1 MYFNDSKE
9 DTNIDS
15 EFEDGKLIDFGKLKL
30 PLIIIGI
37 IILIIIIIVLVTKN
51 RKSYYIHLNGELE
64 MSICQGNSY
73 EEPGF
78 TAFDDKKNNLKDK
91 VSTSGSVNSNVVG
104 TYVIT
109 YSLNNI
115 KTTRTIKVV
124 EPVTYIYLNGSKRVV
139 TKLGKSFTDP
149 GVTATDTCDG
159 NITSKVKKSGT
170 VNIKEKGIYTITYT
184 VTNSKGKT
192 TTETR
197 TVVVE

>member
-15 EFEDGKLIDFGKLKL
+15 EFENKRLIDFGKFKI
-30 PLIIIGI
+30 PLIIIGA
-37 IILIIIIIVLVTKN
+37 IILLIIIIVLIAKG
-51 RKSYYIHLNGELE
+51 RKSYYIHLNGASEI
-64 MSICQGNSY
+64 SICEGNTY
-73 EEPGF
+73 EDPGDV
-78 TAFDDKKNNLKDK
+78 AYDNKNNNLKDK
-91 VSTSGSVNSNVVG
+91 VTISGSVNSNLTG

-109 YSLNNI
+109 YKLKDI
-115 KTTRTIKVV
+115 KAIRTVKVV
-124 EPVTYIYLNGSKRVV
+124 ESATYIYLNGSKRVT
-139 TKLGKSFTDP
+139 TKLGKKFTDP

-159 NITSKVKKSGT
+159 DLTSQVKKKST

-192 TTETR
+192 TTEVR

>member
-15 EFEDGKLIDFGKLKL
+15 EFEKKRLIDFSKLRL
-30 PLIIIGI
+30 PLIIII
-37 IILIIIIIVLVTKN
+37 VIILLIVIIALIVKN
-51 RKSYYIHLNGELE
+51 KKSYYIHLNGALE
-64 MSICQGNSY
+64 MTVCLGDTY

-78 TAFDDKKNNLKDK
+78 EAYDSKKNDLKGNVI
-91 VSTSGSVNSNVVG
+91 VSGEVNSSTAS
-104 TYVIT
+104 TYIIT

-115 KTTRTIKVV
+115 KTTRTVNVV
-124 EPVTYIYLNGSKRVV
+124 EPVTYIYLNGNKRVT
-139 TKLGKSFTDP
+139 TKLGKKFTDP

-159 NITSKVKKSGT
+159 DLTKKVKKKST

-192 TTETR
+192 TTEVR